1 MVVVGKSLSLRSNS
15 HASIYYRIYGLGEVW
30 KGGDVKRATGGGQII
45 NLLRKN
51 LAKYRQN
58 KTKIIL
64 FSDAYDVIFTQG
76 PEFLLDKFQA
86 LNPARI
92 VFGAEDFCWPNPEL
106 QHKYPLVESNRKRF
120 LNSGGFI
127 GYASDI
133 YELITSQTIND
144 DEDNQLFYTK
154 IFLNEFTRSKWSVFL
169 DSGAE
174 IFLNLNGS
182 VAEIKLEVNGDDV
195 YVHNTRTDSI
205 PTVVHGNGPSKRNL
219 NYLSN
224 YLAQVWSPT
233 SGCLQCKENLLDVT
247 LFDEPNKW
255 PIVYMAIFIE
265 YPTPFLQEYFDKI
278 TKINYPKQRIGLFV
292 HNQVDYHQKLLEQLL
307 SKFKQE
313 YMFVKH
319 LTVDDDISESE
330 GRQQAIKE
338 CQDDKCDYLFV
349 VDSVVHLDHPN
360 TLVKLMMMNKSV
372 IAPLLVRPGKTWAN
386 FWGDFTEDG
395 YYRRSPDYLEIINYE
410 KIGLFIVPYIAHCYL
425 INGTLLQ
432 RFTPQYEDANIDPD
446 VKFSMSMRDSDHF
459 LWIINEM
466 TYGHLV
472 DPDNFNISLI
482 RPEMYEIFNNV
493 KDWKARYIHPDYYK
507 LLEPNVTI
515 EQPCPDAY
523 WFPVVTKEFTQD
535 LVDIMEAFNIW
546 SGSAHNDKRL
556 AGGYENVPTD
566 DVHITQIGFDAHW
579 LFFLRDIIQP
589 IQQKVYS
596 GYLNDPPRAA
606 LNFVVRYMPEYQN
619 KLKPHHDASTYTINV
634 ALNDVG
640 KDYEARL
647 SDLIADLVQKKLYFS
662 DL

>member
-154 IFLNEFTRSKWSVFL
+154 TFLNEFTRSKWSVFL

-515 EQPCPDAY
+515 EQ
-523 WFPVVTKEFTQD
+523 VGRK
-535 LVDIMEAFNIW
+535 
-546 SGSAHNDKRL
+546 
-556 AGGYENVPTD
+556 
-566 DVHITQIGFDAHW
+566 
-579 LFFLRDIIQP
+579 LRYISI
-589 IQQKVYS
+589 
-596 GYLNDPPRAA
+596 
-606 LNFVVRYMPEYQN
+606 
-619 KLKPHHDASTYTINV
+619 
-634 ALNDVG
+634 
-640 KDYEARL
+640 
-647 SDLIADLVQKKLYFS
+647 
-662 DL
+662 